1 MASRKGGIGLGT
13 LALLFIL
20 VYFAWTTG
28 ALASLG
34 FLGGNGGVANG
45 IVLDAPINISLL
57 NALSGQQGITGEGV
71 EIYALGSSKAR
82 EAFDPGAPDAGTET
96 LLTYTSGDRYFFVV
110 CEGTAQEAGAGPGCE
125 GTEGG
130 RRNFAPNDAVR
141 GVLEKTPFAS
151 NPQKTGSA
159 GCCWRRGL

>member
-57 NALSGQQGITGEGV
+57 KYLVDIQPINELINLD
-71 EIYALGSSKAR
+71 EIN
-82 EAFDPGAPDAGTET
+82 DAAGNIPECRSDHPADDEHDERAKETRKECGRAHPET
-96 LLTYTSGDRYFFVV
+96 L
-110 CEGTAQEAGAGPGCE
+110 E
-125 GTEGG
+125 
-130 RRNFAPNDAVR
+130 
-141 GVLEKTPFAS
+141 
-151 NPQKTGSA
+151 
-159 GCCWRRGL
+159 